1 MDHRE
6 HLAGWR
12 READAFA
19 GLLDGAD
26 LTRPVPA
33 CPGWDV
39 ADLAYHVGWVF
50 DRLGQWA
57 ANRWTGRDQVART
70 TSIDR
75 PEDDAVLP
83 GWYRERITVL
93 DPILAGLGPDEPVW
107 NFTRTPHVG
116 AWFPRR
122 LHHEVVVHRHDLQ
135 DAIGVEG
142 ILDPGVAVD
151 GIDELLSVLSTAGNR
166 WDGERS
172 VVAAAEETSS
182 GRSWRLRLDPGERA
196 VPAAPEDQPA
206 ATIAGDGLGLLLA
219 LWRRRALDT
228 VTVDGDTDLAAAV
241 LTAIGR

>member
-1 MDHRE
+1 MDHGE

-12 READAFA
+12 READTFA

-26 LTRPVPA
+26 LTLPVPG
-33 CPGWDV
+33 CPEWDV

-57 ANRWTGRDQVART
+57 ANRWTERDQVART

-83 GWYRERITVL
+83 GWFREQVTVL
-93 DPILAGLGPDEPVW
+93 DPILAGLGPDEQVW
-107 NFTRTPHVG
+107 NFTRTSHVG

-142 ILDPGVAVD
+142 TLDPRVAVD
-151 GIDELLSVLSTAGNR
+151 GIDELLSVLSTAGKR
-166 WDGERS
+166 WDGERA
-172 VVAAAEETSS
+172 VVFAVEESSS
-182 GRSWRLRLDPGERA
+182 GRSWRLRLDPGERV
-196 VPAAPEDQPA
+196 VPADPEDQPA
-206 ATIAGDGLGLLLA
+206 VTMSRDAPGLLQA

-228 VTVDGDTDLAAAV
+228 VTVDGDSDVAAAV
-241 LTAIGR
+241 LAAIGR